1 MHMKLKNYIWE
12 IYSIAR
18 ENNAQTDVARD
29 MFIANLNQKT
39 ERYKGATVDYEA
51 LGEDWKSMTKA
62 EQHHEKVEF
71 NEITRTYLVP
81 LSKAW
86 KAKDREAFESVIA
99 NIDKE

>member
-1 MHMKLKNYIWE
+1 MKLKTYAWE
-12 IYSIAR
+12 IYRIAK

-39 ERYKGATVDYEA
+39 DRYKGANLDYAA
-51 LGEDWKSMTKA
+51 LGEQWQAMTVQ

-71 NEITRTYLVP
+71 NQITRAYLVP

-86 KAKDREAFESVIA
+86 RAKDRAVFDSVIA
-99 NIDKE
+99 GVKY